1 MTEFCLFYSMPY
13 QPGQM
18 YNPQQ
23 AAFAGAQAAATPW
36 AQYPYQQAYGA
47 AAQVGLIILV
57 AGRLVCMY

>member
-1 MTEFCLFYSMPY
+1 MPY

-47 AAQVGLIILV
+47 AAAQVSLSFFILIANGSVLCL
-57 AGRLVCMY
+57 AS